1 MPTNTRRRGGGEA
14 LPQLGGP
21 GERYT
26 VISKKTGLPRT
37 TRPTALRFSNPD
49 LGEAVM
55 HAAAMQNFAHSIR
68 TAHPEAVA
76 RGARWYPQVHEA
88 VSKGIRGR
96 GSRGF
101 LSG

>member
-1 MPTNTRRRGGGEA
+1 
-14 LPQLGGP
+14 
-21 GERYT
+21 
-26 VISKKTGLPRT
+26 
-37 TRPTALRFSNPD
+37 
-49 LGEAVM
+49 M

-101 LSG
+101 LSGSSDKVLAGAAIVAAVSPNMDWDTANIHAFDELKGLRSEHWYAIMHGTKA